1 MYLSWLLKV
10 LVFTMSHIFEI
21 FSFVDACPFN
31 FHGCTDFLHDFRVP
45 AWSCFLDTLKTHQK
59 IYRDTSVYWLFLT
72 GLDDGKG
79 GCVFLSFS
87 MFGYAFTIGQSCNV
101 LFLNHIEY
109 TERSYPH
116 GFRLICTVF
125 VTLYRKP
132 WKCRRNGVQSPA
144 FLVNYTYICRIVSTY
159 VWSMA
164 FCCYRKYLDKES
176 KEWNH
181 IIRRNREYSERQ
193 HGWVVHSQGNGR
205 LQRWDIGNRTC
216 GRCHG

>member
-1 MYLSWLLKV
+1 MDKIGLKRFFYFQFVSKDNVKDVFRLTLYKSKPNKLLIFNGVIKIKRLGRVYPRVRIRSLSSGRIKKYTVKYLYLSWLLKV

-87 MFGYAFTIGQSCNV
+87 MFGYAF
-101 LFLNHIEY
+101 H
-109 TERSYPH
+109 
-116 GFRLICTVF
+116 
-125 VTLYRKP
+125 
-132 WKCRRNGVQSPA
+132 
-144 FLVNYTYICRIVSTY
+144 
-159 VWSMA
+159 
-164 FCCYRKYLDKES
+164 
-176 KEWNH
+176 
-181 IIRRNREYSERQ
+181 
-193 HGWVVHSQGNGR
+193 
-205 LQRWDIGNRTC
+205 NRTIL
-216 GRCHG
+216 